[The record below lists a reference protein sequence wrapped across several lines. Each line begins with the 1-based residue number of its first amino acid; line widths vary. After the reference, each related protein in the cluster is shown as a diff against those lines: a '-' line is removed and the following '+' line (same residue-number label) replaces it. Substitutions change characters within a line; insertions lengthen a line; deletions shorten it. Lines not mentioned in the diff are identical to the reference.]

1 LSTPEPVDYK
11 QLKSYRA
18 RLIPSRMIDHRL
30 SRIERLVLDAYVDM
44 TTIDYVR
51 KLDGKRVGLVN
62 GPYGRLYK
70 EGMAPATAAKD
81 IVEYWQRRGATI
93 SLKSVQAA
101 NRKLFELGHIVR
113 RRIAS
118 GWIIGIPHSVKWWND
133 KTKEH
138 TSFRYIHWNDL
149 FQQMDEIDDSGGH
162 TREEITRRR
171 TRVIA

>member
-1 LSTPEPVDYK
+1 MSIAEAMDYK

-51 KLDGKRVGLVN
+51 KLDGKRVGPVN

-81 IVEYWQRRGATI
+81 IGEYWQMRGATI

-101 NRKLFELGHIVR
+101 SRQLLKLGHIVR

-133 KTKEH
+133 KNKEH
-138 TSFRYIHWNDL
+138 TSFKYFNWSDL
-149 FQQMDEIDDSGGH
+149 FQQIDEIDDSREH
-162 TREEITRRR
+162 IREEISRRR
-171 TRVIA
+171 THVFG

>member
-1 LSTPEPVDYK
+1 MDYK
-11 QLKSYRA
+11 ELRSYRA

-51 KLDGKRVGLVN
+51 DEDGERVGLVN
-62 GPYGRLYK
+62 GPYGSSR

-81 IVEYWQRRGATI
+81 IVDYWQERGATI

-101 NRKLFELGHIVR
+101 NRKLLEVGHIVP

-133 KTKEH
+133 KTRRHISHK
-138 TSFRYIHWNDL
+138 FKYWNDL
-149 FQQMDEIDDSGGH
+149 FDQMDQIDEGASQEPSPDG
-162 TREEITRRR
+162 I
-171 TRVIA
+171 